1 MTGLSSQT
9 YQGGGRQD
17 EPFIED
23 DLGAVPPDG
32 ADLEVEPPD
41 DDSRLLRLAEE
52 FDLLRDGDGPT
63 DLF

>member
-9 YQGGGRQD
+9 YQGGGPQD
-17 EPFIED
+17 EPFID
-23 DLGAVPPDG
+23 DLGSVPPDG

-52 FDLLRDGDGPT
+52 FDLLSKGDGPT